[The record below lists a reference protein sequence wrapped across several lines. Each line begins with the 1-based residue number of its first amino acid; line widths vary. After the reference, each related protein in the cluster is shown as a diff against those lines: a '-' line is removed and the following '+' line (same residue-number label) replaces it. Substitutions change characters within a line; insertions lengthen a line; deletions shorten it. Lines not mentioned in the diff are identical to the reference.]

1 MTKRNRNRKPSDP
14 MEIMRQVAERR
25 DRDAEITRL
34 KTMGAI
40 VTIDNRNGRILGAY
54 RSSVFKILLE
64 SKAINQNQFNAAQ
77 ELVEHWAMWKG
88 LAGSQGASAGFV
100 DGGTGC
106 VELVTDRMIKAGK
119 DIAKIL
125 AHVGPMDR
133 ELIEAFMVAVVE
145 EDRAMVWR
153 GIVMKVTGISQPIRQ
168 SQVVVSALENLR
180 RVMEGTHD
188 VVPIRRRVATA

>member
-1 MTKRNRNRKPSDP
+1 MTKRKPRKPSDP
-14 MEIMRQVAERR
+14 QAIMRQAAERR
-25 DRDAEITRL
+25 EQVAEITRL
-34 KTMGAI
+34 VAAGAT

-77 ELVEHWAMWKG
+77 ELVEHWAQWKG

-100 DGGTGC
+100 DGGKGC
-106 VELVTDRMIKAGK
+106 PELITDRMLKAGK
-119 DIAKIL
+119 EVARIL
-125 AHVGPMDR
+125 DRVGPLDR
-133 ELIEAFMVAVVE
+133 ELITAFMVAVVE

-153 GIVMKVTGISQPIRQ
+153 GIVERVSGITQPIRQ

>member
-14 MEIMRQVAERR
+14 MEIMRQAAERR

-34 KTMGAI
+34 KTMGAT

-64 SKAINQNQFNAAQ
+64 SKAITQNQFNAAQ
-77 ELVEHWAMWKG
+77 ELVEQWAAWKG

-119 DIAKIL
+119 DVARIL

-153 GIVMKVTGISQPIRQ
+153 GIVMRVTGITQPIRQ

-180 RVMEGTHD
+180 RVIEG
-188 VVPIRRRVATA
+188 VPTRIMSREKAA